1 MHGPPPASS
10 NRVSLREG
18 LRGAFEHTP
27 RTLALVWRS
36 SPAGTVALA
45 LLTLVGAVLPLGVA
59 YAGKRIVDAVVA
71 HDSPQA
77 ARWVGAELGLVAA
90 LAAASQGLTLLRQI
104 VGARLGLDVNVAI
117 LEKAVA
123 LELTDFE
130 DADFYDRLTRA
141 RREASMRPLSIVMRG
156 FTLLQSLIS
165 LVGYAVLLLRFS
177 GWAVGGLLLASV
189 PATVAELR
197 FSGQLFRLRNWRS
210 PDSRRLLY
218 LEYVLAS
225 DEHAK
230 EVKLFG
236 LGPVLLD
243 RYKKLGESFYREDR
257 ALSVK
262 RARWAYALSLIAT
275 GTFYGCYLAM
285 ALAAVRGKLSLG
297 DLTLDM
303 VAFRQGQ
310 QAFQSVLG
318 SFSGIV
324 EDNLYMS
331 NLFAYLSSGEGR
343 SAVSRAAVAPPASA
357 ASPASTN
364 GAAHAGSGDVLVR
377 AAGNERGIRFEDA
390 GFRYPGRD
398 PWALRH
404 VSVFI
409 PPGQSLALVGPNGAG
424 KTTFI
429 KLLTRLYVP
438 TEGRVLLDGR
448 DVREWDEGTLH
459 RRIAVVF
466 QDFAQYQ
473 MTAGENV
480 GVGSIDHWTEEP
492 RIERAVRSGGASEV
506 VAGLK
511 QGLSTPLGRW
521 FRDGVELSTGQWQ
534 KIALAR
540 AFMREGA
547 DILVLDE
554 PTAALDAESEHAVFQ
569 RFRELTHGK
578 TSIII
583 SHRFP
588 TVRMADRILV
598 LEGGR
603 VIEDG
608 THAELLAKDG
618 RYARFFELQAK
629 AYE

>member
-1 MHGPPPASS
+1 LLVA
-10 NRVSLREG
+10 
-18 LRGAFEHTP
+18 
-27 RTLALVWRS
+27 TLAAS
-36 SPAGTVALA
+36 
-45 LLTLVGAVLPLGVA
+45 
-59 YAGKRIVDAVVA
+59 
-71 HDSPQA
+71 
-77 ARWVGAELGLVAA
+77 
-90 LAAASQGLTLLRQI
+90 SQGLGLLRQV

-117 LEKAVA
+117 LEKAA
-123 LELTDFE
+123 RLELTDFE

-141 RREASMRPLSIVMRG
+141 RREASMRPLSIVMRT
-156 FTLLQSLIS
+156 FTLVQSLIS
-165 LVGYAVLLLRFS
+165 LVGYAALLLRFS
-177 GWAVGGLLLASV
+177 GWVVGGLLLASV

-243 RYKKLGESFYREDR
+243 RYKKLGESFYLEDR

-275 GTFYGCYLAM
+275 GTFYGCYWAM
-285 ALAAVRGKLSLG
+285 AFAAVKGKLSLG

-310 QAFQSVLG
+310 QAFQGVLG
-318 SFSGIV
+318 AFSGIV

-331 NLFAYLSSGEGR
+331 NLFAYLSAKSGATAGDAAR
-343 SAVSRAAVAPPASA
+343 SPETATNGATHASA
-357 ASPASTN
+357 APLL
-364 GAAHAGSGDVLVR
+364 GPRRD
-377 AAGNERGIRFEDA
+377 ERGIRFEDA

-398 PWALRH
+398 TWALRH
-404 VSVFI
+404 VSIFI

-438 TEGRVLLDGR
+438 TEGLVLLDGR
-448 DVREWDEGTLH
+448 DVREWDEEALR

-480 GVGSIDHWTEEP
+480 GVGSIDHWTEES
-492 RIERAVRSGGASEV
+492 RIERAVRSGGADDV

-554 PTAALDAESEHAVFQ
+554 PTAALDAESEHAVFE
-569 RFRELTHGK
+569 RFRDLTRGR

-608 THAELLAKDG
+608 THDELLAKG
-618 RYARFFELQAK
+618 ARYARFFELQAK